1 MPVKMATSS
10 NPRRV
15 WASVSNQYQYGST
28 IGKESLTSLQSIPHI
43 FQCIMPVLS
52 HYTYRP
58 IHSTHTL
65 GFIHFPFF
73 HSTIFLTVKSVIDTV
88 NNVIRGRSL
97 GNKTTLVLLDNLGLS
112 GSKTFNLVKIS
123 NSAVGSVGNNLSSNS
138 WVHTGHLEVSTY
150 VCVVNVYNVWSSEV
164 SNVLVI
170 YNSVCCGGESECSSS
185 YGCLGEELTASCFC
199 GESGGGLGACV
210 RSESSSGT
218 VCCDSLIDWEVRGKK
233 ESGLC

>member
-15 WASVSNQYQYGST
+15 WACISNQYSST
-28 IGKESLTSLQSIPHI
+28 IGKERLASLQSMRHTCFSSFIFSIPFRSI
-43 FQCIMPVLS
+43 PLN
-52 HYTYRP
+52 
-58 IHSTHTL
+58 
-65 GFIHFPFF
+65 
-73 HSTIFLTVKSVIDTV
+73 LTVKSVVDTV

-97 GNKTTLVLLDNLGLS
+97 GNKTILVLLDNLGLS

-123 NSAVGSVGNNLSSNS
+123 NSGVGSMGYNLSSNS

-150 VCVVNVYNVWSSEV
+150 VGVVDVYNVWSSEV
-164 SNVLVI
+164 SNVFVI
-170 YNSVCCGGESECSSS
+170 YNSVCCGGESECCSS
-185 YGCLGEELTASCFC
+185 YGCLGEELTASSFC

-218 VCCDSLIDWEVRGKK
+218 VSCVWLIDWEK
-233 ESGLC
+233 EEIVLVKY